1 MRRSYV
7 SALLVVAL
15 ALISAGNAA
24 EESTHRYRIYEDST
38 EKAFTV
44 LVPDGWQIDGG
55 VMQYPPNPVR
65 TVVDMYGK
73 KILFSVFDPESGAAV
88 QYFPYEMIHSA
99 APGSVYIQVA
109 PGQVLNGMI
118 QMPSLLSPSDYARQV
133 MFPMA
138 RLGASDVKW
147 HRPVELESLA
157 RAWYKAVHANDPVK
171 PSIKAQSVEV
181 SYQQEGVAYKEVWTV
196 LITATQVASSTI
208 WSPDITV
215 AARAPVNR
223 FDELKPVLEAVITSF
238 RLDSNWYA
246 RAIARFIE
254 GTEKVRVA
262 QDQIRKMDQAIQKHR
277 MQIQDE
283 VRRIDRDITSHR
295 AATDAAIHE
304 QEHNVL
310 MGVDEYRD
318 PVTDKR
324 ALLDLTYRFNYTDGE
339 NVIQTNDRLF
349 EPPPEYRE
357 MTHQ

>member
-1 MRRSYV
+1 MQRSYILALLSVIISLV
-7 SALLVVAL
+7 SAG
-15 ALISAGNAA
+15 SAA
-24 EESTHRYRIYEDST
+24 EESTHRYQIYEDST

-44 LVPDGWQIDGG
+44 LVPDGWQTDGG

-99 APGSVYIQVA
+99 DPGSVYIQLA

-118 QMPSLLSPSDYARQV
+118 QMPSLLSPSDYAHQV
-133 MFPMA
+133 IFPMA
-138 RLGASDVKW
+138 RPGASNVKW

-157 RAWYKAVHANDPVK
+157 SAWFKALHANDPVK

-181 SYQQEGVAYKEVWTV
+181 DYQQEGVAYKEVWTV
-196 LITATQVASSTI
+196 LITSTKVATSTI
-208 WSPDITV
+208 WSPDITM

-223 FDELKPVLEAVITSF
+223 FDELKPVLEAVIASF

-262 QDQIRKMDQAIQKHR
+262 QDQIRKTDRAIQKHR

-283 VRRIDRDITSHR
+283 VRRIDRDISSHR
-295 AATDAAIHE
+295 AATNATIQE
-304 QEHNVL
+304 QEHNTL

-318 PVTDKR
+318 PETDRR
-324 ALLDLTYRFNYTDGE
+324 ALLDFTYRHNYTDGE
-339 NVIQTNDRLF
+339 NVIQTNDGSF
-349 EPPPEYRE
+349 KPPSEYRE
-357 MTHQ
+357 MTRQ